1 MPRSALHGRLPRRL
15 DSKAQFA
22 RSHHRGLVHRL
33 RSLRPELSLRK
44 HQLASVRSDGRRSRE
59 RGPQEGNHQTK
70 SYLVRFMHAPER
82 AELCLRVPAR
92 RGSPRRPPHIFRRH
106 ARSGPRKMRL
116 DRTQRGWAIAS
127 LAILAASTMIYMP
140 YALNASQGPRGG
152 NTIGLIF
159 GSVGFAFMLF
169 AAFLGARKRVPTW
182 RIGRAQAWMRGH
194 LWLGFLAL
202 PMILFHGGF
211 HFGGT
216 LTRVLMW
223 LLIITVFSG
232 VFGAALQHYIPRVM
246 TSDVP
251 LETIYDEIGRVRA
264 LLREEADRA
273 IENLCGNLGLS
284 KDSNEEAL
292 RAGGFTA
299 LRTISAAAV
308 PLRTSAAVSAGASAA
323 VAAAPEIIL
332 LNEAESAPLLS
343 FYLRE
348 MRPFLERPKQR
359 GQRLANADKARTVFS
374 GLRTLLPAAAHVTLA
389 DLEDI
394 CDEARQLT
402 RQQRLHRWLHGW
414 LLLHIPLSLALI
426 LLGAIHAV
434 MALRY

>member
-1 MPRSALHGRLPRRL
+1 M
-15 DSKAQFA
+15 DQ
-22 RSHHRGLVHRL
+22 
-33 RSLRPELSLRK
+33 
-44 HQLASVRSDGRRSRE
+44 
-59 RGPQEGNHQTK
+59 
-70 SYLVRFMHAPER
+70 
-82 AELCLRVPAR
+82 
-92 RGSPRRPPHIFRRH
+92 
-106 ARSGPRKMRL
+106 
-116 DRTQRGWAIAS
+116 TQRGWA
-127 LAILAASTMIYMP
+127 LAASAILVSSAVVYVL
-140 YALNASQGPRGG
+140 YAFESPQGPRGG
-152 NTIGLIF
+152 STIGLTF
-159 GSVGFAFMLF
+159 GATGFGFMIF
-169 AAFLGARKRVPTW
+169 AALLGARKRVPTW
-182 RIGRAQAWMRGH
+182 RVGRAQAWMRGH

-211 HFGGT
+211 HFGGP

-223 LLIITVFSG
+223 LLMITVFSG
-232 VFGAALQHYIPRVM
+232 VFGAALQHYVPRVM

-251 LETIYDEIGRVRA
+251 LETIYDEIDRVRS

-273 IENLCGNLGLS
+273 VESLCGSLGLS
-284 KDSNEEAL
+284 KTSGEEGQ

-299 LRTISAAAV
+299 LRTIAASAV

-323 VAAAPEIIL
+323 VATAPEIVL
-332 LNEAESAPLLS
+332 LREEESAPLRR
-343 FYLRE
+343 FYLNE

-359 GQRLANADKARTVFS
+359 GQRLADAARAGSTLA
-374 GLRTLLPAAAHVTLA
+374 GLRTLLPVAAHVTLA

-402 RQQRLHRWLHGW
+402 RQERLHLWLHGW

>member
-1 MPRSALHGRLPRRL
+1 
-15 DSKAQFA
+15 
-22 RSHHRGLVHRL
+22 
-33 RSLRPELSLRK
+33 
-44 HQLASVRSDGRRSRE
+44 
-59 RGPQEGNHQTK
+59 
-70 SYLVRFMHAPER
+70 
-82 AELCLRVPAR
+82 
-92 RGSPRRPPHIFRRH
+92 
-106 ARSGPRKMRL
+106 MRM
-116 DRTQRGWAIAS
+116 DKTQRGWALAS
-127 LAILAASTMIYMP
+127 LAIV
-140 YALNASQGPRGG
+140 ALSAFVYVLSVFKAPQGPRSGSV
-152 NTIGLIF
+152 IGLTF
-159 GSVGFAFMLF
+159 GVIGFAFMIF
-169 AAFLGARKRVPTW
+169 AALLGARKRVPTW
-182 RIGRAQAWMRGH
+182 RVGRAKAWMRGH

-223 LLIITVFSG
+223 LLIITVLSG
-232 VFGAALQHYIPRVM
+232 VLGAALQHYIPRVM
-246 TSDVP
+246 TTDVP
-251 LETIYDEIGRVRA
+251 LETIYDEIGRVRT

-273 IENLCGNLGLS
+273 IQSICGNLGLS
-284 KDSNEEAL
+284 KTSSEEAQ

-299 LRTISAAAV
+299 LRTIAASAV

-332 LNEAESAPLLS
+332 LSEEESAPLRR
-343 FYLRE
+343 FYLNE
-348 MRPFLERPKQR
+348 MCPFLERPKQR
-359 GQRLANADKARTVFS
+359 GQRLGDAAKASSTFA
-374 GLRTLLPAAAHVTLA
+374 GLRTLLPATAHVALA

-402 RQQRLHRWLHGW
+402 RQERLHHWLHGW

>member
-1 MPRSALHGRLPRRL
+1 
-15 DSKAQFA
+15 
-22 RSHHRGLVHRL
+22 
-33 RSLRPELSLRK
+33 
-44 HQLASVRSDGRRSRE
+44 
-59 RGPQEGNHQTK
+59 
-70 SYLVRFMHAPER
+70 
-82 AELCLRVPAR
+82 
-92 RGSPRRPPHIFRRH
+92 
-106 ARSGPRKMRL
+106 MRM
-116 DRTQRGWAIAS
+116 DRTQRGWALAS
-127 LAILAASTMIYMP
+127 LAILAIATFL
-140 YALNASQGPRGG
+140 YALYAFVAPSGPRGG
-152 NTIGLIF
+152 SAAGLLF

-169 AAFLGARKRVPTW
+169 AALLGARKRVPTW
-182 RIGRAQAWMRGH
+182 RVGRAQSWMRGH

-232 VFGAALQHYIPRVM
+232 VFGAALQHYIPRRI
-246 TSDVP
+246 TADVP
-251 LETIYDEIGRVRA
+251 LETIYDEIAHVRT

-273 IENLCGNLGLS
+273 VESLCGNLGLTKS
-284 KDSNEEAL
+284 SAEEL
-292 RAGGFTA
+292 QRAGGFTA
-299 LRTISAAAV
+299 LRPIAAGAV

-332 LNEAESAPLLS
+332 LSPEESAPLRR
-343 FYLRE
+343 FFVEE
-348 MRPFLERPKQR
+348 MRPFLESPKR
-359 GQRLANADKARTVFS
+359 YGQRLADAAKASGAFS
-374 GLRTLLPAAAHVTLA
+374 SLRTLLPAPSHAALT

-402 RQQRLHRWLHGW
+402 RQETLHRWLHGW

-426 LLGAIHAV
+426 LLGAVHAV